1 MSRYQEFIKSFEKSV
16 IKNKRHIEEI
26 ELIAVS
32 KRQSTQDIIS
42 IFNEGQLS
50 FGENQLQEVERK
62 WSELRKNML
71 SARLHFIG
79 SIQSKKVVNIIKQCD
94 AIHTIDREKL
104 IPIIKRIDKSILKN
118 KSFFVQINT
127 GTEPQKS
134 GIDLDGAEKF
144 IELCRNNE
152 IKIDGL
158 MCLPP
163 ENEPPEK
170 HFQIMQS
177 IAKNNHVKN
186 LSMGM
191 SNDFDVAIKYGSTH
205 IRIGTAIFG
214 KRN

>member
-16 IKNKRHIEEI
+16 IKNKRYIEEI

-42 IFNEGQLS
+42 IINEGHLS
-50 FGENQLQEVERK
+50 FGENQLQEVEKKWLEIRK
-62 WSELRKNML
+62 KIRRT
-71 SARLHFIG
+71 RLNFIG
-79 SIQSKKVVNIIKQCD
+79 SIQSKKMVDIINHCD
-94 AIHTIDREKL
+94 AIHTVDREKL
-104 IPIIKRIDKSILKN
+104 IPIIKRIDKSILKK

-127 GTEPQKS
+127 GNEAQKS
-134 GIDLDGAEKF
+134 GVNLDRAEKF
-144 IELCRNNE
+144 IELCHNNE
-152 IKIDGL
+152 IKINGL
-158 MCLPP
+158 MCIPP
-163 ENEPPEK
+163 ENDPPEK

>member
-16 IKNKRHIEEI
+16 IKNKRYIEEI

-42 IFNEGQLS
+42 IINEGHLS
-50 FGENQLQEVERK
+50 FGENQLQEVEKKWLEIRK
-62 WSELRKNML
+62 KIRRT
-71 SARLHFIG
+71 RLNFIG
-79 SIQSKKVVNIIKQCD
+79 SIQSKKMVDIINHCD
-94 AIHTIDREKL
+94 AIHTVDREKL
-104 IPIIKRIDKSILKN
+104 IPIIKTIDKSILKN

-127 GTEPQKS
+127 GNEPQKS
-134 GIDLDGAEKF
+134 GIGLDSAESF
-144 IELCRNNE
+144 IESCHNNE

-163 ENEPPEK
+163 ENDPPEK

-177 IAKNNHVKN
+177 IAKNNHIKN

-191 SNDFDVAIKYGSTH
+191 SNDFDIAIKYGSTH

>member
-42 IFNEGQLS
+42 IFNQGQLS

-134 GIDLDGAEKF
+134 GIDLDGAERF